1 LKIKGDYSHNII
13 NAKAMYFKIRA
24 GKGITCKD
32 EFPVFTFPKFD
43 DFTKL
48 ATQNFDEATKNLDSK
63 NPFCMQGG
71 FDNAND
77 TGCYMFASFIDI
89 LSAQGFKDT
98 TTTFMN
104 EVEVAD
110 GFHFYYNND
119 AGPKMAPGEA
129 FDINNS
135 TLFESMTAEVKE
147 GKIVN
152 NA

>member
-1 LKIKGDYSHNII
+1 
-13 NAKAMYFKIRA
+13 
-24 GKGITCKD
+24 
-32 EFPVFTFPKFD
+32 
-43 DFTKL
+43 
-48 ATQNFDEATKNLDSK
+48 
-63 NPFCMQGG
+63 MQGG
-71 FDNAND
+71 YDNAND

-119 AGPKMAPGEA
+119 AGPKLAAGEA
-129 FDINNS
+129 FDIEES
-135 TLFESMTAEVKE
+135 TLFESKTAEVKE

-152 NA
+152 DTKKNRS